1 MTYKIKAGRYLHFCP
16 SYNVSVNAAYTE
28 CVSDMFHICRDYSNV
43 CSKPSTHKTKLKEN
57 KMDTLNQGKEDKNKD
72 IIENNNKNNSG
83 NRNTK
88 SAQFK
93 VAFITQAAV
102 IAALYVVLVIM
113 FNYCSF
119 RPIQFRIAE
128 ALTILPYFTPA
139 AIPGL
144 FVGCLLSNILGG
156 AAIWDIIFGSI
167 ATLIGA
173 IGTYALRKNK
183 WLAPLPP
190 IIANTLIVP
199 FVLRY
204 AYGSEGVF
212 AMFFVTIGAS
222 EFIVCGVIGM
232 LLLFALNPV
241 RNVIFKGVE

>member
-16 SYNVSVNAAYTE
+16 SYNGG
-28 CVSDMFHICRDYSNV
+28 
-43 CSKPSTHKTKLKEN
+43 SKPSTHKTKLKEN
-57 KMDTLNQGKEDKNKD
+57 KMDKLNQGKK
-72 IIENNNKNNSG
+72 
-83 NRNTK
+83 
-88 SAQFK
+88 A
-93 VAFITQAAV
+93 VFITQAAV
-102 IAALYVVLVIM
+102 IAALYTVLVII

-119 RPIQFRIAE
+119 GPIQFRIAE

-183 WLAPLPP
+183 WLVPLPP

-199 FVLRY
+199 FVLKY
-204 AYGSEGVF
+204 AYGSEGIF

-222 EFIVCGVIGM
+222 EFVVCGIIGM
-232 LLLFALNPV
+232 ILLFALNPV

>member
-16 SYNVSVNAAYTE
+16 SYNVSVNAVYTE

-57 KMDTLNQGKEDKNKD
+57 KMDKLNQGKK
-72 IIENNNKNNSG
+72 
-83 NRNTK
+83 
-88 SAQFK
+88 A
-93 VAFITQAAV
+93 VFITQAAV
-102 IAALYVVLVIM
+102 IAALYTVLVII

-119 RPIQFRIAE
+119 GPIQFRIAE

-199 FVLRY
+199 FVLKY
-204 AYGSEGVF
+204 AYGSEGIF

-222 EFIVCGVIGM
+222 EFIVCGIIGM

>member
-1 MTYKIKAGRYLHFCP
+1 MTNKIKAGRYLHFCP
-16 SYNVSVNAAYTE
+16 SYNVSVNAVYTE

-57 KMDTLNQGKEDKNKD
+57 KMDKLNQGKK
-72 IIENNNKNNSG
+72 
-83 NRNTK
+83 
-88 SAQFK
+88 A
-93 VAFITQAAV
+93 VFITQAAV
-102 IAALYVVLVIM
+102 IAALYTVLVII

-119 RPIQFRIAE
+119 GPIQFRIAE

-199 FVLRY
+199 FVLRF

-222 EFIVCGVIGM
+222 EFIVCGIIGM

>member
-1 MTYKIKAGRYLHFCP
+1 MHFCP
-16 SYNVSVNAAYTE
+16 SYNVSVNAVYTE

-57 KMDTLNQGKEDKNKD
+57 KMDKLNQGKK
-72 IIENNNKNNSG
+72 
-83 NRNTK
+83 
-88 SAQFK
+88 A
-93 VAFITQAAV
+93 VFITQAAV
-102 IAALYVVLVIM
+102 IAALYTVLVII

-119 RPIQFRIAE
+119 GPIQFRIAE

-190 IIANTLIVP
+190 IIANALIVP
-199 FVLRY
+199 FVLKY

-232 LLLFALNPV
+232 ILLFALNPV
-241 RNVIFKGVE
+241 KNVIFKGVE